1 MSRVRNK
8 PFDNCS
14 MIDITGLFFSKL
26 LVMKL
31 HIFQVKINSGIFM
44 NIGNDARS
52 KYVWIVIL

>member
-14 MIDITGLFFSKL
+14 MIDIGGLLFSKL

-31 HIFQVKINSGIFM
+31 QIFQVKINSGIFM
-44 NIGNDARS
+44 NIGE
-52 KYVWIVIL
+52 